1 MKDSR
6 FYLIMALLGLILWFV
21 GDYQLLWSIF
31 CIINVVISVV
41 YTVFE
46 SNEKTD
52 KTILVNV
59 GIEGNDQSGYSAFI
73 SGENPLSFGIIGE
86 GKTVIE
92 AKSDFLN
99 SFYWMEQR
107 YRERGEEFP
116 RNVSINFYEI

>member
-1 MKDSR
+1 
-6 FYLIMALLGLILWFV
+6 MALLGLILWFV

-46 SNEKTD
+46 SNGKTD

-73 SGENPLSFGIIGE
+73 SGKNPLSFGIIGE

-107 YRERGEEFP
+107 YRERGKEFP
-116 RNVSINFYEI
+116 RNVSINFYEV

>member
-6 FYLIMALLGLILWFV
+6 FYLIMAMFSLILTFV
-21 GDYQLLWSIF
+21 GDYQLMWSIF
-31 CIINVVISVV
+31 CIVNVVISVA

-46 SNEKTD
+46 SKGKADE
-52 KTILVNV
+52 TILVNV

-73 SGENPLSFGIIGE
+73 SGKNPLRFGIIGE

-107 YRERGEEFP
+107 YKEHGKEFP
-116 RNVSINFYEI
+116 RNVSFNFYEL

>member
-1 MKDSR
+1 
-6 FYLIMALLGLILWFV
+6 MALLGLILTFV

-31 CIINVVISVV
+31 CIINVVLSVV

-52 KTILVNV
+52 ETILVNV

-73 SGENPLSFGIIGE
+73 SGKNPLGFGIIGE

-107 YRERGEEFP
+107 YRERGKEFP
-116 RNVSINFYEI
+116 RNVNINFYEV